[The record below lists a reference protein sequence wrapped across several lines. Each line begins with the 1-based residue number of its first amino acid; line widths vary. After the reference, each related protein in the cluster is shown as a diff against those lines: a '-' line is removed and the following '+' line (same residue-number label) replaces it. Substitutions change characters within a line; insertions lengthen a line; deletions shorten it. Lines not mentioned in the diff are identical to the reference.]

1 MKILLVTGRNA
12 VDEVKRH
19 IEAVAVPVKIHV
31 CEVDVAAFLSLGK
44 ILEEL
49 LKLNLG
55 DISQIIVP
63 GTVGGDMSPITRDL
77 GIPCVKGPRNIADL
91 PLVLKKVSEDG
102 IKLSPQVSA
111 DDFLKEE
118 FRSCMMEELNE
129 VYNPKPDK
137 LRIGGKNPVFLGA
150 GISHVIAEIPDAP
163 LLTGEELKRIAGY
176 YLDSGA
182 EVIDIGM
189 ICGRDDSDKIGEMIR
204 ILRSTVDIPLSIDS
218 LDEREILAAVD
229 AGVDLILSIDL
240 SNYELMDSVNVPAV
254 LIPRN
259 EKGVI
264 PKGGDAR
271 ISLVEELMKKVDKGI
286 VDLILDPVNLGFTGS
301 IEACIKFRRKHPEMP
316 MMLGAGNITELLD
329 ADSVGVNALLA
340 GIASELDIDLI
351 FTTEASVKT
360 RGSVKEL
367 SSAVKLMYLS
377 KKRSQPPKDL
387 GIDLLVLK
395 DKRRIEDAPPMDEIP
410 SIGAVEERDTVLE
423 DAVFRIYLTDAIN
436 VVYYT
441 NNKPELKFSGDSA
454 KKIYQEIIKRSLITN
469 LEHAAYLGKE
479 LGKAE
484 IALKLGKNY
493 VQDED
498 LF

>member
-1 MKILLVTGRNA
+1 MKILLVTGRHA
-12 VDEVKRH
+12 VDDVERH
-19 IEAVAVPVKIHV
+19 IEAVAVPVKIHI
-31 CEVDVAAFLSLGK
+31 CEVDVAAFLSPGK
-44 ILEEL
+44 ILGEL
-49 LKLNLG
+49 SKLNLEG
-55 DISQIIVP
+55 ISTIIVP
-63 GTVGGDMSPITRDL
+63 GSVKGDMSPITKDL
-77 GIPCVKGPRNIADL
+77 GIPCIKGPRNIADL
-91 PLVLKKVSEDG
+91 PLVLRKVSENG
-102 IKLSPQVSA
+102 IKLSPRVPA
-111 DDFLKEE
+111 DDLLKEE
-118 FRSCMMEELNE
+118 FRNCMREELNE
-129 VYNPKPDK
+129 AYNPKPDK

-150 GISHVIAEIPDAP
+150 GITHVIAEIPDAP

-189 ICGRDDSDKIGEMIR
+189 ISGRDDSGKVGSMVE

-240 SNYELMDSVNVPAV
+240 SNYELMDSVNIPAV

-259 EKGVI
+259 EKGII

-271 ISLVEELMKKVDKGI
+271 ISLVEELMKKVDEGI

-367 SSAVKLMYLS
+367 SDAVKLMYLS
-377 KKRSQPPKDL
+377 RRRSQPPKDL

-395 DKRRIEDAPPMDEIP
+395 DKRRIEDTPQVEGVP
-410 SIGAVEERDTVLE
+410 SIEAMKERDVVLE
-423 DAVFRIYLTDAIN
+423 DTVFRIYLDDVIN
-436 VVYYT
+436 VVYHR
-441 NNKPELKFSGDSA
+441 NNKPELKLTGDSA
-454 KKIYQEIIKRSLITN
+454 KKIYQEIIERSLIKN
-469 LEHAAYLGKE
+469 MEHAAYLGKE

-493 VQDED
+493 IQDED